1 MPRRPT
7 YRISALKSMDEE
19 SSETIGIVQNFLG
32 PFRGISLE
40 RFKFMRFRR
49 SK

>member
-7 YRISALKSMDEE
+7 YRISPLKSMDEE
-19 SSETIGIVQNFLG
+19 SSKTIGIVQTFLG
-32 PFRGISLE
+32 FGQGRSLE
-40 RFKFMRFRR
+40 RFNFMRFRR